1 MISTKTSN
9 DKILL
14 NSHSK
19 NAKKGTNLIAA
30 ATILLVT
37 LIQIHLTQNPT
48 NTTDLTVKTSESKH
62 LKTIKPIIQQ
72 ISNVVQRWHR
82 LKKNTGHLFLKK

>member
-19 NAKKGTNLIAA
+19 NAKKGTNLIAD
-30 ATILLVT
+30 ATILLVIFT
-37 LIQIHLTQNPT
+37 QIH
-48 NTTDLTVKTSESKH
+48 
-62 LKTIKPIIQQ
+62 
-72 ISNVVQRWHR
+72 HR
-82 LKKNTGHLFLKK
+82 FDC